1 VTGEDSEDGRVLS
14 VNVKGKER
22 RMEGETLGTNE
33 IGVNNIILNK
43 NFMLR
48 TEEVSKDSDKG
59 NAGLVDVNRP
69 VVPQPRGDL
78 VGEVDLGGVE
88 NILDGPNVNIQED
101 NDREELGGV
110 KTCTSGEYMNMQLE
124 DDRLDIC
131 ARGSD
136 TSIEANEHM
145 SDFLNSTL
153 ISKGFEN
160 DVRQAIS
167 EVDAEQRRGNDR
179 LEKVLESLENRMRK
193 EKEETTQML
202 QSVSEMYEDTP
213 RRSQRIAKKN
223 LLKEQG
229 N

>member
-1 VTGEDSEDGRVLS
+1 MSMA
-14 VNVKGKER
+14 KI
-22 RMEGETLGTNE
+22 LGTNE

-43 NFMLR
+43 NLMPR
-48 TEEVSKDSDKG
+48 NEEVSKDIDKG
-59 NAGLVDVNRP
+59 NVGLVDVNRL
-69 VVPQPRGDL
+69 VVPQPGGNVCML
-78 VGEVDLGGVE
+78 GVGEVDLGGVE
-88 NILDGPNVNIQED
+88 NMLDGQNVNMQED

-110 KTCTSGEYMNMQLE
+110 KTCTSGEYINMQLE
-124 DDRLDIC
+124 DDRLEIS
-131 ARGSD
+131 AGVSD
-136 TSIEANEHM
+136 ASIEANEHM

-179 LEKVLESLENRMRK
+179 LEKVLESLENKIIK

>member
-1 VTGEDSEDGRVLS
+1 MTGEDCEDGRVLS

-33 IGVNNIILNK
+33 IGVNNIILNQ

-110 KTCTSGEYMNMQLE
+110 KTCTSGEYINMQLE
-124 DDRLDIC
+124 DDRLEIS
-131 ARGSD
+131 AGVSD
-136 TSIEANEHM
+136 ASIEANEHM